1 MHLKTLLAI
10 LSLLTFTT
18 VTTAKEI
25 PAGLRDLCNK
35 IRSSGPCTG
44 DDLLKGGFFDQ
55 NDGSLPLWSYCQRH
69 TSNSAIYLKGAGDLL
84 ANMDV
89 DCDGIQSV
97 NTTGIRVGR
106 GAGIRNRN
114 RNRAANG
121 NGTGIADTRCTGFPN
136 TQPQTSFRSTLQS
149 TYGIPD
155 LNPTIHPY
163 IVLGNTGSQ
172 PWYRTFDPRTADIS
186 PLSIVA
192 VVCNNALFY
201 GIWGDVSG
209 DDGLPLVGEASL
221 ALATACFGDGVN
233 GGNGWDGADV
243 LYFAFKGDGAVPGP
257 EGAKWDTR
265 DYAEFEGS
273 IQELGDG
280 LVEGLIG
287 EVEADDDG
295 EAGEEGGCGS
305 RVGDNSEN
313 VNNGTYGENREGV
326 DACGFNGPASSPV
339 SLRGG
344 GGGGDQ

>member
-25 PAGLRDLCNK
+25 PAGLRDLYNK

-69 TSNSAIYLKGAGDLL
+69 TSNSAIYLRGPVICSRIWTLTKEKPRCEWKWDWHSRHALHRLSKHPTANLL
-84 ANMDV
+84 
-89 DCDGIQSV
+89 
-97 NTTGIRVGR
+97 
-106 GAGIRNRN
+106 
-114 RNRAANG
+114 
-121 NGTGIADTRCTGFPN
+121 P
-136 TQPQTSFRSTLQS
+136 
-149 TYGIPD
+149 
-155 LNPTIHPY
+155 LNATIHPY

-192 VVCNNALFY
+192 VVCNNALIY

-221 ALATACFGDGVN
+221 ALATACFGGGVN

-243 LYFAFKGDGAVPGP
+243 LYFAFKGDSAVPGP

-265 DYAEFEGS
+265 DYAELERS
-273 IQELGDG
+273 I
-280 LVEGLIG
+280 
-287 EVEADDDG
+287 
-295 EAGEEGGCGS
+295 
-305 RVGDNSEN
+305 
-313 VNNGTYGENREGV
+313 
-326 DACGFNGPASSPV
+326 
-339 SLRGG
+339 
-344 GGGGDQ
+344 